1 MKFFTLPNL
10 LSGLRLTLVPLLLA
24 LAWTNLPSLF
34 FPFLILAMLTDMAD
48 GYLAR
53 KLQQTSEFGAML
65 DSWADLLTYLSLP
78 FCVWWLRPD
87 VIREEKNFLAA
98 AVFCYLSAIGFGF
111 LKFRRLTAYHTWSG
125 KLAAILMGGVAVAL
139 FGGAPGWLLRVAVPV
154 VVLNALEEIAITA
167 TLSALRTDVP
177 SLWHAI
183 QIHRSPAENHGLTQ
197 MDTDRKK
204 L

>member
-24 LAWTNLPSLF
+24 LAWTNLPNLF
-34 FPFLILAMLTDMAD
+34 FPFLVLAMLTDMAD

-53 KLQQTSEFGAML
+53 KLHQTSEFGAKL

-87 VIREEKNFLAA
+87 VIRDEKFFLVA
-98 AVFCYLSAIGFGF
+98 AVFFYLGAIAFGF
-111 LKFRRLTAYHTWSG
+111 LKFRKLTAYHTLSG
-125 KLAAILMGGVAVAL
+125 KLAAILLGGVAVAL
-139 FGGAPGWLLRVAVPV
+139 FGGGPGWLLRVAVPV
-154 VVLNALEEIAITA
+154 VVLSALEEIAITA
-167 TLSALRTDVP
+167 TLSARRTDVP

-183 QIHRSPAENHGLTQ
+183 QIRKGSGREKTNHELTRI
-197 MDTDRKK
+197 DTN
-204 L
+204 